1 MVVVAVDDDPLVLA
15 GTVSMLED
23 LGHSVLAAASG
34 RQALELVLGDSRVA
48 MVITDQVMP
57 EMTGAELA
65 ERLGIQRPD
74 LPIVLVSGFGEIPPD
89 LERVALRLPKPF
101 DRMQLSDALG
111 KAFAAHRSRLGD

>member
-23 LGHSVLAAASG
+23 LGHTVLAAASG
-34 RQALELVLGDSRVA
+34 RRALELVLGDSRVA

-65 ERLGIQRPD
+65 ERLGIQRPG